1 MFVGRKEEGRA
12 VLLSVRAG
20 RGVVLAAPPGYGKTA
35 LLRELLP
42 ALEAWA
48 PVVWAD
54 RVAPF
59 GTFLKDLYRG
69 LRILEEALGARDP
82 LPLLLLVEP
91 LQHELLE
98 EGLVALALP
107 PGHGLEPPEEVLVQA
122 QGDEWTGWTRR

>member
-59 GTFLKDLYRG
+59 GAFLKDLYRG
-69 LRILEEALGARDP
+69 LRILEEG
-82 LPLLLLVEP
+82 
-91 LQHELLE
+91 
-98 EGLVALALP
+98 GG
-107 PGHGLEPPEEVLVQA
+107 PG
-122 QGDEWTGWTRR
+122 R

>member
-1 MFVGRKEEGRA
+1 M
-12 VLLSVRAG
+12 VLS
-20 RGVVLAAPPGYGKTA
+20 APPVYRKTA

-69 LRILEEALGARDP
+69 LRILEEALGAR
-82 LPLLLLVEP
+82 
-91 LQHELLE
+91 
-98 EGLVALALP
+98 
-107 PGHGLEPPEEVLVQA
+107 
-122 QGDEWTGWTRR
+122 